1 MKRLALL
8 VQDLDSD
15 YFNFMLNGAKR
26 YCDENGHRLYV
37 YVIRGKNWTHGSF
50 DYQLFSA
57 VKLATK
63 DNVDGILLATNTYCQ
78 YVPEEKREELV
89 RDLCYLP
96 LVSIGAKIPGL
107 SSVVSEN
114 KLAFKEMLSH
124 LVDVHHK
131 KSIMLMLPKCS
142 SVDIISRY
150 ESYLEFLKERGIPFD
165 ENKVVY
171 ADYIYEEAKDKIFKI
186 CSGKKADE
194 LWFDAI
200 VTCSDDLAFGC
211 LSALQELGISVPE
224 EIAVTGF
231 DNQYRCNYSFPSLSS
246 IDQQMELQAYSA
258 AALLVKKIENPL
270 AEPEEISVPSLPVY
284 RKSCG
289 CPATRKGKILFNEEI
304 LLLRRKENLAHF
316 HFFLQEMQASL
327 SLDEFKAQLIW
338 HLREYGIK
346 SCVIC
351 LYDDPIYYERKDD
364 FVLPDSARVL
374 LAYNKDGV
382 KTELE
387 RTKLDPHTEMSPKNF
402 EFEPGKMI
410 VVMSLFNT
418 SFQYGYVLYTPGDVE
433 SRMHELLFSVTGIA
447 LASNRVLSLKDYETK
462 RLASEN
468 QDLELA
474 SVTDA
479 LTGVLNRGGFIKF
492 AEKAIEESLK
502 KGMGGAVIYGDMDR
516 LKLINDQFGHEM
528 GDLAIKAEVGIFKKI
543 LAESDL
549 IGRLGGDEFAMLVPG
564 LDECGFVRLIRQ
576 LEYETQKYNETSSEP
591 FKLSISLGVSYYSEK
606 DKCLCGLL
614 KAADEKQY
622 EIKRLHHQQAEKIQK
637 NKKNA

>member
-15 YFNFMLNGAKR
+15 YFNFMVNGAKR
-26 YCDENGHRLYV
+26 YCDENGHRLFV
-37 YVIRGKNWTHGSF
+37 YIIRGKNWTHGSF

-57 VKLATK
+57 IKLATK
-63 DNVDGILLATNTYCQ
+63 DNADGILLATNTYCQ

-89 RDLCYLP
+89 RELCYLP

-114 KLAFKEMLSH
+114 KLAFKEMLAH

-131 KSIMLMLPKCS
+131 KNIMLMLPKCS
-142 SVDIISRY
+142 SVDILARY
-150 ESYLEFLKERGIPFD
+150 ESYLEFLKERRIPFD
-165 ENKVVY
+165 EKMVVY
-171 ADYIYEEAKDKIFKI
+171 ADYIYEEAKDRIFEI

-200 VTCSDDLAFGC
+200 ATCSDDLAFGC

-231 DNQYRCNYSFPSLSS
+231 DNQHRCNYSFPSLAS
-246 IDQQMELQAYSA
+246 IDQKMELQAYA
-258 AALLVKKIENPL
+258 AAELLVKKIENPL
-270 AEPEEISVPSLPVY
+270 SEPEEISVPSVPVY

-304 LLLRRKENLAHF
+304 LLLRRKENLSHF

-327 SLDEFKAQLIW
+327 SLDEFKSHLIW

-351 LYDDPIYYERKDD
+351 LYDDPIYYEMSRD

-374 LAYNKDGV
+374 LAYNEGGIRS
-382 KTELE
+382 ELE
-387 RTKLDPHTEMSPKNF
+387 LTKLDPRTEMSPKNF

-418 SFQYGYVLYTPGDVE
+418 SFQYGYILYTPGAVE
-433 SRMHELLFSVTGIA
+433 PRMYELLFSVTGIA
-447 LASNRVLSLKDYETK
+447 LASNRTLSLKEAETK
-462 RLASEN
+462 RLASKN
-468 QDLELA
+468 QDLKLA
-474 SVTDA
+474 SITDS
-479 LTGVLNRGGFIKF
+479 LTGVFNRGGFMKF
-492 AEKAIEESLK
+492 GKKAIERSLK
-502 KGMGGAVIYGDMDR
+502 KGIVGAVIYGDMDH
-516 LKLINDQFGHEM
+516 LKLINDNFGHEM
-528 GDLAIKAEVGIFKKI
+528 GDVAIKAEVGIFKKI
-543 LAESDL
+543 FAESDI
-549 IGRLGGDEFAMLVPG
+549 IGRLGGDEFAFVVSGLNESGFENLVCR
-564 LDECGFVRLIRQ
+564 LDA
-576 LEYETQKYNETSSEP
+576 ETKKFNEKSELP
-591 FKLSISLGVSYYSEK
+591 FSLSISLGASFYSEDEK
-606 DKCLCGLL
+606 NLESLL
-614 KAADEKQY
+614 KIADEKQY
-622 EIKRLHHQQAEKIQK
+622 EVKRIHHQLAEK
-637 NKKNA
+637 NLKK